1 MKKDHW
7 ILFLI
12 VFGDMMGFS
21 IIFPLFPDTIR
32 HYLKMGN
39 DPIFNWIYSLA
50 EFLTNENNSPFLIVF
65 FGGILGSIYSLLQ
78 FLFSPIWGRLSDRWG
93 RKPVLI
99 FSSLGSLI
107 GYTIWLF
114 SSSFSGFVLSRII
127 TGAMGGNISVAS
139 ASMADLT
146 SSNERSKGMGMIG
159 AGIGLGFIFGPF
171 LGGSASGLE
180 LQDFY
185 PYLQNFQFTVFS
197 LSALVSV
204 LVALLTLILVIFIL
218 KESNPKKKSLEVSHS
233 FHHPILDSSSLQ
245 FRSVLF
251 VSYIYFLFIFSF
263 SGFEFCLNFFLN
275 EFKGFL
281 PRDIG
286 LTFLYIGMIIII
298 VQGGIVRRISGKV
311 KEVNII
317 LSGAGILMIGYLGMV
332 FFSFHNIGLFLSL
345 GFLSVGSAL
354 IHPGLSS
361 LASLLSKQEDQ
372 GKNLGIFR
380 SFGSLARAFSPLTF
394 AMVYFGYGPFLVFW
408 STLGFTV
415 FLGISL
421 LIWSRK

>member
-1 MKKDHW
+1 MKKNQW

-21 IIFPLFPDTIR
+21 IIFPLFPDTLR
-32 HYLKMGN
+32 HYIKLGN
-39 DPIFNWIYSLA
+39 DPIFVWIYSLA
-50 EFLTNENNSPFLIVF
+50 ELLTNEKNSPFLIIF

-93 RKPVLI
+93 RKPILI
-99 FSSLGSLI
+99 FSSLGSLL
-107 GYTIWLF
+107 GYSIWLF
-114 SSSFSGFVLSRII
+114 SLSFSGFVFSRII

-139 ASMADLT
+139 ASMADMT
-146 SSNERSKGMGMIG
+146 SAKDRAKGMGMIG

-171 LGGSASGLE
+171 FGGLASGIEIHDLLPNLE
-180 LQDFY
+180 FLK
-185 PYLQNFQFTVFS
+185 FTVFS
-197 LSALVSV
+197 LSAMISV
-204 LVALLTLILVIFIL
+204 IVALLTLILVIFVL
-218 KESNPKKKSLEVSHS
+218 KETNPKKKSNANFSN
-233 FHHPILDSSSLQ
+233 FHHPILDSSSLH
-245 FRSVLF
+245 FRAVLF

-275 EFKGFL
+275 EFKGFQ

-286 LTFLYIGMIIII
+286 LTFLYIGMIIIF

-317 LSGAGILMIGYLGMV
+317 LSGAGILMVGYLGMI
-332 FFSFHNIGLFLSL
+332 FFSFHNFGLYLSL

-394 AMVYFGYGPFLVFW
+394 ALIYFGYGPILVFW
-408 STLGFTV
+408 STLGWTV
-415 FLGISL
+415 FLGTSL

>member
-1 MKKDHW
+1 MKKNQW

-21 IIFPLFPDTIR
+21 IIFPLFPDTLR
-32 HYLKMGN
+32 HYIKLGN
-39 DPIFNWIYSLA
+39 DPIFVWIYSLA
-50 EFLTNENNSPFLIVF
+50 ELLTNEKNSPFLIIF

-93 RKPVLI
+93 RKPILI
-99 FSSLGSLI
+99 FSSLGSLL
-107 GYTIWLF
+107 GYSIWLF
-114 SSSFSGFVLSRII
+114 SLSFSGFVFSRII

-139 ASMADLT
+139 ASMADMT
-146 SSNERSKGMGMIG
+146 SAKDRAKGMGMIG

-171 LGGSASGLE
+171 FGGLASGIEIHDLLPNLE
-180 LQDFY
+180 FLK
-185 PYLQNFQFTVFS
+185 FTVFS
-197 LSALVSV
+197 LSAMISV
-204 LVALLTLILVIFIL
+204 IVALLTLILVIFVL
-218 KESNPKKKSLEVSHS
+218 KETNPKKKSNANFSN
-233 FHHPILDSSSLQ
+233 FHHPILDSSSLH
-245 FRSVLF
+245 FRAVLF

-275 EFKGFL
+275 EFKGFQ

-286 LTFLYIGMIIII
+286 LTFLYIGMIIIF

-317 LSGAGILMIGYLGMV
+317 LSGAGILMVGYLGMI
-332 FFSFHNIGLFLSL
+332 FFSFHNFGLYLSL

-394 AMVYFGYGPFLVFW
+394 ALIYFGYGPFLVFW
-408 STLGFTV
+408 STLGWTV
-415 FLGISL
+415 FLGTSL